1 MTAGDGLDISTDV
14 LYGIAQLA
22 IDQVEGIRTVQPP
35 AKVGEILTGRR
46 AKGIEIE
53 RGEDGLR
60 ASLTVCVDYGVEVPK
75 VAAQAQRAV
84 REAVASMTGM
94 NVVSV
99 DVTVEDVEL
108 APQHGG

>member
-1 MTAGDGLDISTDV
+1 MNEVEGLDISTDV

-22 IDQVEGIRTVQPP
+22 IDQLEGIRTVQPP

-46 AKGIEIE
+46 AKGIAIE

-75 VAAQAQRAV
+75 VAAEAQRAV

-99 DVTVEDVEL
+99 DVTVEDFDL
-108 APQHGG
+108 TPHGS